1 MKCVGCGLCE
11 LACIT
16 EKPAI
21 RVLPREYV
29 LGKEGSHYVKGWD
42 EKDEGRKKMQ
52 ILQNILMLKKQPII

>member
-1 MKCVGCGLCE
+1 MCVGCGLCE

-16 EKPAI
+16 ERPAI

-29 LGKEGSHYVKGWD
+29 LGKAGSHYVKGWD
-42 EKDEGRKKMQ
+42 EKDEGRIKMQ